1 MIKELKSPL
10 RIVLDNYGK
19 INPES
24 IEEYIAQ
31 DGYKA
36 VGKVLREMEP
46 GQVVGEIKASGL
58 QGRGGAAFPT
68 GLKWEFT
75 AKAKDTPKYI
85 ICNADEGEPGT
96 FKDRAILEGDPH
108 KIIEGMI
115 IARYAVGAHHGY
127 IYIRGEYLLSINRF
141 YKALQQAKEQG
152 FLGKDIL
159 GSGFNFQIN
168 IHQGAGSYVCGE
180 ETALMESLE
189 GKRGNP
195 RFKPPFP
202 PSRGLWKKPTVINN
216 VETLANIGSIILKG
230 AEWFRS
236 LGTKECPGTKVYA
249 ISGHVKEVGVI
260 EAPMGITLR
269 EIITEYARGMRD
281 GKFKMA
287 QVGGTAGAILG
298 EDMLDVPLDYTSLKE
313 KGLVLGSGSILVMNE
328 TTCAVDMLKCFLN
341 FFKRESCGKCIP
353 CRVGTEK
360 LLQLATAISQRK
372 GKEAD
377 IDLMLH
383 TAKVMQ
389 KTSLCALGQSP
400 ILPIYTILK
409 YFKEEVTEHIK
420 GRCPT
425 GVCKSCF

>member
-10 RIVLDNYGK
+10 RVVLENYGR

-31 DGYKA
+31 DGYEA
-36 VGKVLREMEP
+36 VRKVLREMRP
-46 GQVVGEIKASGL
+46 KQVLSEIKASGL

-75 AKAKDTPKYI
+75 AKVKDIPKYI

-115 IARYAVGAHHGY
+115 IAGYAVGAHYGY

-141 YKALQQAKEQG
+141 NKALKQAREHR
-152 FLGKDIL
+152 FLGEDVF
-159 GSGFNFQIN
+159 GSGFNFQIE

-202 PSRGLWKKPTVINN
+202 SSSGLWGKPTLINN
-216 VETLANIGSIILKG
+216 VETLANIAPIILKG
-230 AEWFRS
+230 ADWFRIF
-236 LGTKECPGTKVYA
+236 GTKECPGTKVYA
-249 ISGHVKEVGVI
+249 ISGHVKEPGLI

-269 EIITEYARGMRD
+269 EIIIDYAQGMQD

-287 QVGGTAGAILG
+287 QIGGTVGAILG
-298 EDMLDVPLDYTSLKE
+298 EDMLDVPLDYASLGE
-313 KGLVLGSGSILVMNE
+313 KGLVLGSGAILVMDE
-328 TTCAVDMLKCFLN
+328 TTCALDMLKCFLN

-360 LLQLATAISQRK
+360 LLELATAISRGE
-372 GKEAD
+372 GKEDD
-377 IDLMLH
+377 IDLILH

-389 KTSLCALGQSP
+389 KTSLCALGQSL
-400 ILPIYTILK
+400 ILPISTILK
-409 YFKEEVTEHIK
+409 YFREEVTKHIK

-425 GVCKSCF
+425 GVCKI

>member
-10 RIVLDNYGK
+10 RVVLENYGR

-31 DGYKA
+31 DGYEA
-36 VGKVLREMEP
+36 VGKVLREMRPE
-46 GQVVGEIKASGL
+46 QVLSEIKASGL

-75 AKAKDTPKYI
+75 AKAKDAPKYI

-115 IARYAVGAHHGY
+115 IAGYAVGAHYGY

-141 YKALQQAKEQG
+141 NKALKQAREHR
-152 FLGKDIL
+152 FLGEDVF
-159 GSGFNFQIN
+159 GSGFNFQIE

-202 PSRGLWKKPTVINN
+202 PSSGLWGKPTLINN
-216 VETLANIGSIILKG
+216 VETLANIAPIILKG
-230 AEWFRS
+230 SDWFRTF
-236 LGTKECPGTKVYA
+236 GTKKCPGTKVYA
-249 ISGHVKEVGVI
+249 ISGHVKEAGLI

-269 EIITEYARGMRD
+269 EIIIDYAQGMRD
-281 GKFKMA
+281 SKFKMA

-298 EDMLDVPLDYTSLKE
+298 EDMLDVPLDYASLGE
-313 KGLVLGSGSILVMNE
+313 KGLVLGSGAILVMDE
-328 TTCAVDMLKCFLN
+328 TTCALDMLECFLN

-360 LLQLATAISQRK
+360 LLELATAISRGE
-372 GKEAD
+372 GKEDD

-389 KTSLCALGQSP
+389 KTSLCALGQSL
-400 ILPIYTILK
+400 ILPISTTLK
-409 YFKEEVTEHIK
+409 YSREEVTEHIK

-425 GVCKSCF
+425 GVCKI

>member
-10 RIVLDNYGK
+10 RVVLDNYGR

-31 DGYKA
+31 DGYEA
-36 VGKVLREMEP
+36 VGKVLREMRP
-46 GQVVGEIKASGL
+46 KQVLSEIKASGL

-75 AKAKDTPKYI
+75 AKAKDAPKYI

-115 IARYAVGAHHGY
+115 IAGYAVGAHYGY

-141 YKALQQAKEQG
+141 NKALKQAREHR
-152 FLGKDIL
+152 FLGEDVF
-159 GSGFNFQIN
+159 GSGFNFQIE

-202 PSRGLWKKPTVINN
+202 PSSGLWGKPTLINN
-216 VETLANIGSIILKG
+216 VETLANIAPIILKG
-230 AEWFRS
+230 ADWFRIF
-236 LGTKECPGTKVYA
+236 GTKECPGTKVYA
-249 ISGHVKEVGVI
+249 ISGHVKEAGLI

-269 EIITEYARGMRD
+269 EIIIDYAQGMRD

-298 EDMLDVPLDYTSLKE
+298 EDMLDVPLDYASLGE
-313 KGLVLGSGSILVMNE
+313 KGLVLGSGAILVMDE
-328 TTCAVDMLKCFLN
+328 TTCALDMLKCFLN

-360 LLQLATAISQRK
+360 LLELATAISREE
-372 GKEAD
+372 GKEDD

-383 TAKVMQ
+383 SHLEQ
-389 KTSLCALGQSP
+389 Y
-400 ILPIYTILK
+400 ILQ
-409 YFKEEVTEHIK
+409 
-420 GRCPT
+420 
-425 GVCKSCF
+425 CFLD

>member
-1 MIKELKSPL
+1 MVKELKSPV
-10 RIVLDNYGK
+10 RIVLENCGK

-31 DGYKA
+31 GGYKA
-36 VGKVLREMEP
+36 VNRVLQEMKPEE
-46 GQVVGEIKASGL
+46 VINEIKASGL

-75 AKAKDTPKYI
+75 SRAKDTPRYI

-96 FKDRAILEGDPH
+96 FKDRPILEGDPH

-115 IARYAVGAHHGY
+115 IAGYAVGAHYGY
-127 IYIRGEYLLSINRF
+127 IYIRGEYILSINRF
-141 YKALQQAKEQG
+141 QKALEQAEEHR
-152 FLGKDIL
+152 FLGEDIL
-159 GSGFNFQIN
+159 ESGFNFQIE

-180 ETALMESLE
+180 ETALMDSIE

-202 PSRGLWKKPTVINN
+202 PSSGLWKKPTVINN
-216 VETLANIGSIILKG
+216 VETLANIAPIILKG
-230 AEWFRS
+230 ADWFRGF
-236 LGTKECPGTKVYA
+236 GTKECPGTKVYA
-249 ISGHVKEVGVI
+249 VSGHVKEVGVV

-269 EIITEYARGMRD
+269 KIINEYAGGMRQ

-298 EDMLDVPLDYTSLKE
+298 EDMLDVSLDYASLKR
-313 KGLVLGSGSILVMNE
+313 KGLVLGSGAILVMDE
-328 TTCAVDMLKCFLN
+328 TTCCVDMLKCFLN
-341 FFKRESCGKCIP
+341 FFKRECCGKCVPGRI
-353 CRVGTEK
+353 GTEK
-360 LLQLATAISQRK
+360 LLEITTSISQGK
-372 GKEAD
+372 GKEDD
-377 IDLMLH
+377 IDLILQ

-389 KTSLCALGQSP
+389 KASLCALGQSP
-400 ILPIYTILK
+400 ILPISTILK
-409 YFKEEVTEHIK
+409 YFKEEFIEHIK

-425 GVCKSCF
+425 GVCKI

>member
-1 MIKELKSPL
+1 MIKELKSPM
-10 RIVLDNYGK
+10 RVVLENYSR

-24 IEEYIAQ
+24 IKEYISQ

-36 VGKVLREMEP
+36 VGKVLREMRP
-46 GQVVGEIKASGL
+46 KQVLSEIKASGL

-75 AKAKDTPKYI
+75 AEVKDAPKYI

-115 IARYAVGAHHGY
+115 IAGYAVGAHYGY

-141 YKALQQAKEQG
+141 NKALKQARENR
-152 FLGKDIL
+152 FLGKDVL
-159 GSGFNFQIN
+159 GSGFNFQIE

-180 ETALMESLE
+180 ETALIESLE

-202 PSRGLWKKPTVINN
+202 SSSGLWGKPTIINN
-216 VETLANIGSIILKG
+216 VETLANIAPIILKG
-230 AEWFRS
+230 ADWFRTF
-236 LGTKECPGTKVYA
+236 GTKECPGTKVYT
-249 ISGHVKEVGVI
+249 ISGQVKETGLI

-269 EIITEYARGMRD
+269 EIIIDHAQGMRD

-287 QVGGTAGAILG
+287 QVGGAVGAILG
-298 EDMLDVPLDYTSLKE
+298 EDMLDVPLDYHSLGE
-313 KGLVLGSGSILVMNE
+313 KGLVLGSGAILVMDE
-328 TTCAVDMLKCFLN
+328 TTCALDMLKCFLK

-353 CRVGTEK
+353 CRVGTKKILE
-360 LLQLATAISQRK
+360 LATAISRGE
-372 GKEAD
+372 GKED
-377 IDLMLH
+377 YIDLMLN

-389 KTSLCALGQSP
+389 KTSLCALGQSL
-400 ILPIYTILK
+400 ILPISTILK
-409 YFKEEVTEHIK
+409 YFQEEIAEHIK

-425 GVCKSCF
+425 GVCKI

>member
-10 RIVLDNYGK
+10 RVVLDNYGR

-31 DGYKA
+31 DGYEA
-36 VGKVLREMEP
+36 VGKVLRKMRPE
-46 GQVVGEIKASGL
+46 QVLSEIKASGL

-75 AKAKDTPKYI
+75 AKAKDAPKYI

-115 IARYAVGAHHGY
+115 IAGYAVGAHYGY

-141 YKALQQAKEQG
+141 NKALKQAKEHR
-152 FLGKDIL
+152 FLGEDVF
-159 GSGFNFQIN
+159 GSGFNFQIE
-168 IHQGAGSYVCGE
+168 IRQGAGSYVCGE

-202 PSRGLWKKPTVINN
+202 PSSGLWGKPTLINN
-216 VETLANIGSIILKG
+216 VETLANIAPIILKG
-230 AEWFRS
+230 ADWFRIF
-236 LGTKECPGTKVYA
+236 GTKECPGTKVYA
-249 ISGHVKEVGVI
+249 ISGHVKEAGLI

-269 EIITEYARGMRD
+269 EIIIDYAQGMRD

-298 EDMLDVPLDYTSLKE
+298 EDMLDVPLDYASLGE
-313 KGLVLGSGSILVMNE
+313 KGLVLGSGAILVMDE
-328 TTCAVDMLKCFLN
+328 TTCALDMLKCFLN

-360 LLQLATAISQRK
+360 LLELATAISRGE
-372 GKEAD
+372 GKED
-377 IDLMLH
+377 NIDLMLH

-389 KTSLCALGQSP
+389 KTSLCALGQSL
-400 ILPIYTILK
+400 ILPISTILK
-409 YFKEEVTEHIK
+409 YFRKEVAKHIK

-425 GVCKSCF
+425 GVCKI

>member
-1 MIKELKSPL
+1 MIKELNSPV
-10 RIVLDNYGK
+10 RIVLDNCGK
-19 INPES
+19 IDPES

-36 VGKVLREMEP
+36 VGKVLREMKPEE
-46 GQVVGEIKASGL
+46 VVSEIKASGL

-68 GLKWEFT
+68 GLKWDFT
-75 AKAKDTPKYI
+75 AKAQDTPKYV

-115 IARYAVGAHHGY
+115 IAGYAVGAHYGY

-141 YKALQQAKEQG
+141 QKAIEQAIG
-152 FLGKDIL
+152 HRFLGEDIL
-159 GSGFNFQIN
+159 ESGFNFQID

-180 ETALMESLE
+180 ETALMDSLE
-189 GKRGNP
+189 GKRGTP

-202 PSRGLWKKPTVINN
+202 PSSGLWKKPTVINN
-216 VETLANIGSIILKG
+216 VETLANIVPIILKG
-230 AEWFRS
+230 ADWFRS
-236 LGTKECPGTKVYA
+236 FGAKECPGTKVYA
-249 ISGHVKEVGVI
+249 ISGHAKEVGLI

-269 EIITEYARGMRD
+269 EIITEHAQGMRQ

-298 EDMLDVPLDYTSLKE
+298 EDMLDLPLDYASLKE
-313 KGLVLGSGSILVMNE
+313 KGLVLGSGAILVMDE

-341 FFKRESCGKCIP
+341 FFKRESCGECVP

-360 LLQLATAISQRK
+360 LLQLATAISQGE
-372 GKEAD
+372 GKEDD

-400 ILPIYTILK
+400 ILPISTILK
-409 YFKEEVTEHIK
+409 CFRGEVTEHIR

-425 GVCKSCF
+425 GVCKI

>member
-10 RIVLDNYGK
+10 RVVLDNYGR

-31 DGYKA
+31 DGYEA
-36 VGKVLREMEP
+36 VGKVLREMRP
-46 GQVVGEIKASGL
+46 KQVLSEIKASGL

-75 AKAKDTPKYI
+75 AKAKAAPKYI

-115 IARYAVGAHHGY
+115 IAGYAVGAHYGY

-141 YKALQQAKEQG
+141 NKALKQAREHR
-152 FLGKDIL
+152 FLGEDVF
-159 GSGFNFQIN
+159 GSRFNFQIE

-202 PSRGLWKKPTVINN
+202 PSSGLWGKPTLINN
-216 VETLANIGSIILKG
+216 VETLANIAPIILKG
-230 AEWFRS
+230 ADWFRIF
-236 LGTKECPGTKVYA
+236 GTKECPGTKVYA
-249 ISGHVKEVGVI
+249 ISGHVKEAGLI

-269 EIITEYARGMRD
+269 EIIIDYAQGMRD

-298 EDMLDVPLDYTSLKE
+298 EDMLDVPLDYASLGE
-313 KGLVLGSGSILVMNE
+313 KGLVLGSGAILVMNE
-328 TTCAVDMLKCFLN
+328 TTCALDMLKCFLN

-360 LLQLATAISQRK
+360 LLELAT
-372 GKEAD
+372 
-377 IDLMLH
+377 
-383 TAKVMQ
+383 
-389 KTSLCALGQSP
+389 
-400 ILPIYTILK
+400 
-409 YFKEEVTEHIK
+409 
-420 GRCPT
+420 
-425 GVCKSCF
+425 

>member
-10 RIVLDNYGK
+10 RVVLDNYGR

-36 VGKVLREMEP
+36 AGKVLREMRP
-46 GQVVGEIKASGL
+46 KQVLSEIKDSGL

-68 GLKWEFT
+68 GLKWELT
-75 AKAKDTPKYI
+75 AKAKKAPKYI

-115 IARYAVGAHHGY
+115 IAGYAVGAHYGY

-141 YKALQQAKEQG
+141 NKALKQAREHR
-152 FLGKDIL
+152 FLGEDVF
-159 GSGFNFQIN
+159 GSGFNFQIE

-202 PSRGLWKKPTVINN
+202 PSSGLWGKPTLINN
-216 VETLANIGSIILKG
+216 VETLANIAPIILKG
-230 AEWFRS
+230 SDWFRTF
-236 LGTKECPGTKVYA
+236 GTKKCPGTKVYA
-249 ISGHVKEVGVI
+249 ISGHVKDVGLI

-269 EIITEYARGMRD
+269 EIIIDYAHGMRD
-281 GKFKMA
+281 SKFKMA

-298 EDMLDVPLDYTSLKE
+298 EDMLDLPLDYASLGE
-313 KGLVLGSGSILVMNE
+313 KGLVLGSGAILVMDE
-328 TTCAVDMLKCFLN
+328 TTCALDMLECFLN

-360 LLQLATAISQRK
+360 LLELATAISRGE
-372 GKEAD
+372 GKEDD

-389 KTSLCALGQSP
+389 KTSLCALGQSL
-400 ILPIYTILK
+400 ILTISTILK
-409 YFKEEVTEHIK
+409 YFREEVTEHIK

-425 GVCKSCF
+425 GVCKI

>member
-10 RIVLDNYGK
+10 RIVLENYGK
-19 INPES
+19 INPEI

-31 DGYKA
+31 GGYKA
-36 VGKVLREMEP
+36 VDKVLREMNPIE
-46 GQVVGEIKASGL
+46 VVSKIKASGL

-75 AKAKDTPKYI
+75 AKAEDTPKYI

-115 IARYAVGAHHGY
+115 IAGYAVGAHYGY

-141 YKALQQAKEQG
+141 QKAIEQAEEHG
-152 FLGKDIL
+152 FLGEDIL
-159 GSGFNFQIN
+159 GSGFNFQIE

-180 ETALMESLE
+180 ETALMDSIE

-195 RFKPPFP
+195 RYKPPFP
-202 PSRGLWKKPTVINN
+202 PSSGLWKKPTVINN
-216 VETLANIGSIILKG
+216 VETLANIAPIILKG
-230 AEWFRS
+230 TDWFRS
-236 LGTKECPGTKVYA
+236 FGTKECPGTKVYA

-269 EIITEYARGMRD
+269 EIITEYAGGMRQD
-281 GKFKMA
+281 KFKMA

-298 EDMLDVPLDYTSLKE
+298 EDMLDVPLDYASLGK
-313 KGLVLGSGSILVMNE
+313 KGLVLGSGAILVMDE
-328 TTCAVDMLKCFLN
+328 TTCCVDMLKCFLN
-341 FFKRESCGKCIP
+341 FFRRESCGKCIP
-353 CRVGTEK
+353 CRIGTEK
-360 LLQLATAISQRK
+360 LLELTTSISQGE
-372 GKEAD
+372 GKEDD
-377 IDLMLH
+377 IDLMLQ

-400 ILPIYTILK
+400 ILPISTVLK
-409 YFKEEVTEHIK
+409 YFKEEVVEHIK

-425 GVCKSCF
+425 GVCKI